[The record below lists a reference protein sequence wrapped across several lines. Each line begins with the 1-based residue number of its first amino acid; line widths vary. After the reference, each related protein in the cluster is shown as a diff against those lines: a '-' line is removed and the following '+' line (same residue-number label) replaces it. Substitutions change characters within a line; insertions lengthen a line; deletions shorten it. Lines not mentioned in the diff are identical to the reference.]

1 MATTGFT
8 DVPGAGIGAAD
19 LPFRVKA
26 SESVGFYQA
35 VAFYTSGTGTVE
47 VQITT
52 TANDKLA
59 GFNQEGFTYTDFPTG
74 HIFYISVRVAGT
86 TQYIAGA
93 SCAASRGEYLV
104 VEGTD
109 GRLEP
114 CAALANT
121 HYVIQGLGL
130 DNPDADGN
138 VGTMLIMLIV
148 PYFVS
153 AS

>member
-1 MATTGFT
+1 MANTGYT
-8 DVPGAGIGAAD
+8 DVPGVGIGAVD

-26 SESVGFYQA
+26 SESVGQYQA
-35 VAFYTSGTGTVE
+35 IAFYTSGTGTVE

-52 TANDKLA
+52 TANDKMA
-59 GFNQEGFTYTDFPTG
+59 GINQEGFIYTDFPTG

-86 TQYIAGA
+86 THYIAGA
-93 SCAASRGEYLV
+93 DCSSARGDYLV
-104 VEGTD
+104 LEGTD
-109 GRLEP
+109 GRMTV

-130 DNPDADGN
+130 DNPDADAN
-138 VGTMLIMLIV
+138 IGTMLMMLNV